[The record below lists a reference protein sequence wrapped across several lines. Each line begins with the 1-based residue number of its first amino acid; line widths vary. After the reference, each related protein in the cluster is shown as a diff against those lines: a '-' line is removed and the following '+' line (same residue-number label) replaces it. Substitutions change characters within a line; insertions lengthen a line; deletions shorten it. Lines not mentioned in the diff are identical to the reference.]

1 MTMQILRLILPFPH
15 LSLRRSKLAATKLFN
30 LSQKPEVLLPSSADK
45 VSIRAL
51 ASLPHSNCQALCF
64 IDAELHK
71 LLCTTASVASTKTA
85 KIVINL
91 LKSQTLN
98 HLKTQ
103 IE

>member
-1 MTMQILRLILPFPH
+1 MMLQILRLILPFPH

-30 LSQKPEVLLPSSADK
+30 LSQKPEVLLPPSADK

-85 KIVINL
+85 KIVIKL
-91 LKSQTLN
+91 VKLQTLN
-98 HLKTQ
+98 RLKTE
-103 IE
+103 ID